1 MFTERLGEFVK
12 RLVRVDTELYERA
25 LEKHPLRVGP
35 LRQKIE
41 DLTIKA
47 KGVGTSIE
55 EDMELGRALI
65 EAVRIRV
72 GDICQSRRLVILNGR
87 QSMPLPPKFS
97 PMPW

>member
-1 MFTERLGEFVK
+1 MIIESLGEFVK
-12 RLVRVDTELYERA
+12 RLVRVDTEPYDIA

-55 EDMELGRALI
+55 EDIELGKALI

-72 GDICQSRRLVILNGR
+72 GDIRRSRRLVILNGM
-87 QSMPLPPKFS
+87 QIPFPPKYS
-97 PMPW
+97 PMPR